1 MPSADLGRV
10 DSARP
15 ESAIGRGREGSL
27 ADRFNEY
34 SSQIGRRDSRAPSLG
49 PDFMGYDG
57 PSRVSNQS
65 MPWNEPFEGGLDE
78 GEIHSSMH
86 AGQAECKADIPG
98 VDASRRR
105 SSGTPEILR

>member
-49 PDFMGYDG
+49 PDYMGYDG
-57 PSRVSNQS
+57 PSRASNQS
-65 MPWNEPFEGGLDE
+65 MPWNEPFEAGLDE
-78 GEIHSSMH
+78 GTWCTC
-86 AGQAECKADIPG
+86 ACRVQADHDAEIPG
-98 VDASRRR
+98 LDASRRR